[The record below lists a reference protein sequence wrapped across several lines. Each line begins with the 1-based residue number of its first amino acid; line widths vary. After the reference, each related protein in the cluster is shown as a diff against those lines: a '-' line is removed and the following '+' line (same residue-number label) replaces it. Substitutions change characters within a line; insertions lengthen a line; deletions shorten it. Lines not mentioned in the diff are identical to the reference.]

1 LLTKIL
7 LELKTK
13 YPTYQQTRKKVCNE
27 IHVADFVVG
36 NKHLLFRALHCLLW
50 SR

>member
-1 LLTKIL
+1 M
-7 LELKTK
+7 
-13 YPTYQQTRKKVCNE
+13 YG
-27 IHVADFVVG
+27 ADFVVG